1 MWKHFHHRITNV
13 CNSKRS
19 FSSNVNIFN
28 EKIKRLQRD
37 RSLSSNDSELYDY
50 LKDEIAFRVADRIFD
65 IKR

>member
-1 MWKHFHHRITNV
+1 MWKHFCSSIKVRD
-13 CNSKRS
+13 KRF
-19 FSSNVNIFN
+19 FSTNVNIFS

-37 RSLSSNDSELYDY
+37 RSFSSPDFELYNY